1 MDWIGVGFKLD
12 RFQQRKIRRYV
23 ISGKTFNDIEFV
35 LLQFNSELS
44 WKDWMT
50 IEMGQDTPWVFLQ
63 SRVNFTHGEL
73 RWKN

>member
-1 MDWIGVGFKLD
+1 MCDRGNRTKGQGYLGYLLIFKQNINCQEIMDWICVGFKLD

-44 WKDWMT
+44 
-50 IEMGQDTPWVFLQ
+50 
-63 SRVNFTHGEL
+63 
-73 RWKN
+73 